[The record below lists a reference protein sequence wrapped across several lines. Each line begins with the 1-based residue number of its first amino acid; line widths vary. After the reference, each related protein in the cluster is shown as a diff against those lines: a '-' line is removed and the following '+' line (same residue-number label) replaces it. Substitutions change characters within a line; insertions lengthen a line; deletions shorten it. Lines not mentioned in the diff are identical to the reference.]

1 MKVLVS
7 VVRALFSCVKKLLHN
22 DEQLDYP
29 NTTIK
34 DQEIHQGVR
43 KAKMK

>member
-1 MKVLVS
+1 MNVLVC
-7 VVRALFSCVKKLLHN
+7 VVRALFSYVRKSLHS
-22 DEQLDYP
+22 DKQLDYP

-34 DQEIHQGVR
+34 DQEIQGVR